1 LDYDKSRARFANM
14 SLGEKEK
21 NSLKNSSCKF
31 GFYDMNMGSTYSSSF
46 KPLENFRKILNYDK
60 NNRKTNFELSSNKE
74 TENKTIYKTDFINRD
89 ME

>member
-1 LDYDKSRARFANM
+1 
-14 SLGEKEK
+14 
-21 NSLKNSSCKF
+21 
-31 GFYDMNMGSTYSSSF
+31 MNMGSTYSSSF
-46 KPLENFRKILNYDK
+46 RPLENFRKILNYDK